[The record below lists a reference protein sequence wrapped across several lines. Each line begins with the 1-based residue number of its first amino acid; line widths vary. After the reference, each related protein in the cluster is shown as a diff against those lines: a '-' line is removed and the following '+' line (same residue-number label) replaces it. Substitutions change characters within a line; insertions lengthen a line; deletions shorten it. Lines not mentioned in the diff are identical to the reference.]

1 MISMV
6 KSLSSFLI
14 FALLITFSYAKD
26 FYNFAVLSG
35 EDPVVEY
42 KRYKVLTDY
51 LSKKLSKPVKLIIIK
66 KVNKFLDYYE
76 KGLIDISVAC
86 PVVFYEIKEKY
97 KAKPLALL
105 KINNEIL
112 EAGVW
117 VVRKDSD
124 IKSIKDLRNR
134 KITLGS
140 SICASNCVM
149 PLFVL
154 SREGI
159 TYEDIPDMW
168 SSGTDKAAIL
178 NVLAGFAD
186 AAGVKEESAKKY
198 LDKGIRII
206 SKSPYV
212 PRYVV
217 SVSNQLT
224 DKEIAVLE
232 KTLFSLK
239 DKNVLSNMGINGF
252 VKVPDYIFEIIK
264 NYKEIL
270 NQYPL
275 LQ

>member
-1 MISMV
+1 MV
-6 KSLSSFLI
+6 KRLLSSFL
-14 FALLITFSYAKD
+14 ALFLFVIFSYAKD

-35 EDPVVEY
+35 ENPVIEY
-42 KRYKVLTDY
+42 KRYKA
-51 LSKKLSKPVKLIIIK
+51 LSNYISQKLHKPVKLRIIK
-66 KVNKFLDYYE
+66 NVDKFLDFYE
-76 KGLIDISVAC
+76 KGLIDISIAC

-97 KAKPLALL
+97 GAKSLALL

-117 VVRKDSD
+117 VVRKDSN
-124 IKSIKDLRNR
+124 IKEIKDLKGKR
-134 KITLGS
+134 ITLGS

-154 SREGI
+154 SKEGI
-159 TYEDIPDMW
+159 TYKDIPDMW

-178 NVLAGFAD
+178 NVLAGLAD

-217 SVSNQLT
+217 SVSRKLS
-224 DKEIAVLE
+224 KEDIKALKNV
-232 KTLFSLK
+232 LFSLK
-239 DKNVLSNMGINGF
+239 DKKLLKNIGIDGF
-252 VKVPDYIFEIIK
+252 VEVPDFMFEIIK
-264 NYKEIL
+264 NYKDIL

>member
-1 MISMV
+1 MV
-6 KSLSSFLI
+6 KKFLNSFLVLLLTI
-14 FALLITFSYAKD
+14 FSSYGKD
-26 FYNFAVLSG
+26 FYNFAVLSS
-35 EDPVVEY
+35 ENPVIEY
-42 KRYKVLTDY
+42 KRYKALTDY
-51 LSKKLSKPVKLIIIK
+51 LSKKLNKPVKLRIIK
-66 KVNKFLDYYE
+66 KVDKFLDFYE

-86 PVVFYEIKEKY
+86 PVVYYEIKEKY
-97 KAKPLALL
+97 GAKPLALL

-124 IKSIKDLRNR
+124 IKEIKDLKGK

-149 PLFVL
+149 PLYVL
-154 SREGI
+154 SKEGI
-159 TYEDIPDMW
+159 TYKDIPDMW

-178 NVLAGFAD
+178 NVLAGLAD

-198 LDKGIRII
+198 LSKGIRII

-217 SVSNQLT
+217 SVSEKLSN
-224 DKEIAVLE
+224 KEVKIL
-232 KTLFSLK
+232 KHLLFSLK
-239 DKNVLSNMGINGF
+239 DKKLLKNIGIDGF
-252 VKVPDYIFEIIK
+252 VEVPDYMFEIIK
-264 NYKEIL
+264 NYKDIL